1 MLQLVLGRAGC
12 GKTEYVFSHI
22 KEAVDGGKNNIV
34 LITPEQYSFIAE
46 RRLLELLGEKNV
58 GCVENL
64 SFSRL
69 NDEIRRRYGG
79 NDLPVL
85 SKGAKAVLMKKAIEA
100 VSDSLKLYGKNAF
113 STDFVNN
120 AVRIYDEMKS
130 CRVSC
135 DDILRAADNTDKEI
149 LSKKLYDIS
158 SIIGAYDALIS
169 GEFYDPACEL
179 TRLYETL
186 NQLDYFSGKTVFIDG
201 FSGFVAQEY
210 KIIEV
215 ILSQSDAVYIT
226 LCTDSYLNS
235 DRYDL
240 FSYVNSNIRILKDI
254 TKKAGERFLNPIMLT
269 ENHRAKSE
277 ALAAAQKNIFSNTSD
292 TYKNDG
298 SINIYAA
305 KNISDECDWIS
316 AQICTLLRDGYKAK
330 DIAVIC
336 RDLDKYKKELEFS
349 FSKFNVPFFNDERQA
364 VNTQPAVLF
373 VCFLLRVMIYSY
385 RSDDIFSM
393 LKTGLCEIDEDKIS
407 QLENYVFVWNIN
419 GSKWNSEFT
428 QSTKG
433 FTEEITDSDRKKLDE
448 INESREYIIQRLN
461 KFKRRCKGKSC
472 RDICAAVYDALIDF
486 GADKRLKSL
495 AIELDKNGKSA
506 LAKEQGRIWDLL
518 METLNSL
525 AEISDDRKI
534 TFSEFYDLFSLM
546 VNCED
551 LGTVPSGL
559 DNVQIGCAD
568 RIRCDNPRVV
578 FIAGANEGEFPAAV
592 TSAGLLSESDRI
604 ALIADD
610 FKLYSY
616 GETLNAQEK
625 YFAYMAVCDPSEKL
639 FVSFRRGNT
648 KHCESAVVTSL
659 KRIFPDIEY
668 QTPDEKINID
678 MLQSRENAFQVVCS
692 HFNENDVTE
701 NSLKE
706 YFKRNKE
713 YSSKLKAV
721 MRLTDN
727 EVIEIKNKNLSL
739 SLFGNDMYV
748 SASRIEDYYN
758 CSFRY
763 FCKFGIGARPLRR
776 AEMDPMQT
784 GTVIHFVLES
794 IIKENPG
801 GFSMLTDAQI
811 STAVNKYLLYFL
823 NNKMG
828 DSQLFGKRFKYQ
840 FMRLSKMICCVVS
853 RLRDEFLQSD
863 FQAKAFEL
871 EIGEGKPVSPKIIS
885 LPDGGTVGI
894 RGAVDRVDTFEQ
906 NGVQYVRV
914 VDYKSGNKTFQ
925 LSDVVNGLNLQMF
938 VYLFTICED
947 KGEYSGIPAG
957 VLYMHSARSV
967 LNIARSADDS
977 EVKSKENSDFK
988 MKGLV
993 LSDDENEVVSHMEH
1007 ELKGKYIPA
1016 KISSKGD
1023 LTGSIATLAQMGH
1036 LSDKINNL
1044 IENMGTSLHNGE
1056 ICQNPVFGKN
1066 HQYTCD
1072 FCDYSDVC
1080 CNRLEIQQ
1088 RTLEELSDAQVF
1100 EQIKAEEE

>member
-22 KEAVDGGKNNIV
+22 KEAVVSGKNNIV

-85 SKGAKAVLMKKAIEA
+85 SKGAKAVLMKKAIET
-100 VSDSLKLYGKNAF
+100 VRDSFKLYGKNA
-113 STDFVNN
+113 SSSDFVNN

-135 DDILRAADNTDKEI
+135 DDILRAADNADKEI

-158 SIIGAYDALIS
+158 AIIDAYDALIS
-169 GEFYDPACEL
+169 DEFYDPACEL

-186 NQLDYFSGKTVFIDG
+186 IKLDYFTDKTVFIDG

-210 KIIEV
+210 KILEV

-240 FSYVNSNIRILKDI
+240 FSYVNSNIRILRDI
-254 TKKAGERFLNPIMLT
+254 TKKAGERFLNPVMLT

-277 ALAAAQKNIFSNTSD
+277 TLAAVQKNIFSNVSD

-305 KNISDECDWIS
+305 KNISDECDRIS
-316 AQICTLLRDGYKAK
+316 AQICALLRSGYKAK

-385 RSDDIFSM
+385 RSDDIFSL
-393 LKTGLCEIDEDKIS
+393 LKTGLCEIDDDKIS
-407 QLENYVFVWNIN
+407 QLENYAFVWNIN

-433 FTEEITDSDRKKLDE
+433 FAEEITDSDRKRLGE
-448 INESREYIIQRLN
+448 INESRRYITGRLD
-461 KFKRRCKGKSC
+461 KFKRRCKDKTC
-472 RDICAAVYDALIDF
+472 RDISEAVYNALIDF
-486 GADKRLKSL
+486 GADKKLKSL
-495 AIELDKNGKSA
+495 AVQLDKNGKSA

-518 METLNSL
+518 MEILNSL
-525 AEISDDRKI
+525 AEISDEHKI
-534 TFSEFYDLFSLM
+534 SLSEFYDLFSLM

-568 RIRCDNPRVV
+568 RIRCDNPRAV

-592 TSAGLLSESDRI
+592 TSSGLLSESDRI

-625 YFAYMAVCDPSEKL
+625 YFAFMAVCSPSEKL
-639 FVSFRRGNT
+639 FVSFCQSNI
-648 KHCESAVVTSL
+648 KHCESAIVTSI
-659 KRIFPDIEY
+659 KRIVPDIEY

-678 MLQSRENAFQVVCS
+678 MLQSKENAFQIVCS

-706 YFKRNKE
+706 YFNRNQD
-713 YSSKLKAV
+713 YSAKLEAV
-721 MRLTDN
+721 KQLTGN
-727 EVIEIKNKNLSL
+727 EDIYIKDKNLSR
-739 SLFGNDMYV
+739 SLFGNNMYV

-794 IIKENPG
+794 IIKDNPD
-801 GFSMLTDAQI
+801 GFSKLTDAQI
-811 STAVNKYLLYFL
+811 SASVNKYLLYFL

-828 DSQLFGKRFKYQ
+828 DSELFGKRFKYQ
-840 FMRLSKMICCVVS
+840 FMRLSKMICCVVN
-853 RLRDEFLQSD
+853 RLRDEFSQSD
-863 FQAKAFEL
+863 FKAKAFEL
-871 EIGEGKPVSPKIIS
+871 EIGEEKEISPKIIS
-885 LPDGGTVGI
+885 LPDNGKVSV

-925 LSDVVNGLNLQMF
+925 LSDVINGLNLQMF

-967 LNIARSADDS
+967 LNLGRTADEND
-977 EVKSKENSDFK
+977 VKSKENSDFK

-993 LSDDENEVVSHMEH
+993 LSDDENDVISHMEY

-1016 KISSKGD
+1016 KISAKGD
-1023 LTGSIATLAQMGH
+1023 LTGSIATLAQMGQ
-1036 LSDKINNL
+1036 LSGKINKL
-1044 IENMGTSLHNGE
+1044 IEDMGTSLHNGE
-1056 ICQNPVFGKN
+1056 VCQNPVFGKY

-1080 CNRLEIQQ
+1080 SNRLEIQQ
-1088 RTLEELSDAQVF
+1088 RILEEMSDAQVF